1 MERDHFLYTEA
12 SAEKSTVATTT
23 TTQTNQDHQG
33 NVRKHYRGVRQRPW
47 GKWAAEIRDPQKAAR
62 VWLGTFDTAEDAA
75 LAYDDAA
82 LKFKGTKAKLNFP
95 ERVQPKVPAPPPPPQ
110 QYYPSSTTA
119 TDQSS
124 SSHHDSTHIQSEPD
138 YSDPLSHNTFP
149 WLRQYAQLLSSND
162 AQFPYFVSDLD
173 NKSDQVGSSS
183 FYDYHSTSQP
193 RTSGSSVTPPQQQYD
208 DRDFAYNI
216 YSGQFGGHNYG
227 NDDFDCSGPKS

>member
-12 SAEKSTVATTT
+12 SAEKTAATTIP
-23 TTQTNQDHQG
+23 QTNQDHQG

-95 ERVQPKVPAPPPPPQ
+95 ERVQPKVPAPPPAQ

-119 TDQSS
+119 TAAQSS
-124 SSHHDSTHIQSEPD
+124 SSHHDSTNIQSEPN
-138 YSDPLSHNTFP
+138 YSDPLLHNTFP
-149 WLRQYAQLLSSND
+149 GLQQYAQLLSSND
-162 AQFPYFVSDLD
+162 AQFPYFASDLY

-183 FYDYHSTSQP
+183 FYDYYSTSQHP
-193 RTSGSSVTPPQQQYD
+193 TSSSSATPLQQQYD
-208 DRDFAYNI
+208 DQDFAYNI

-227 NDDFDCSGPKS
+227 KDDFDSSGPNT